1 MQNIASS
8 SLRSRPS
15 LILPRNDDEIAAEL
29 FRLHG
34 ADSWAGYY
42 MSKLNS
48 FLHLLLTILC
58 ENKPD
63 YARKQ
68 KFTKAYKA
76 RNTKKTK
83 KCEVMQ
89 Q

>member
-1 MQNIASS
+1 MENIH
-8 SLRSRPS
+8 
-15 LILPRNDDEIAAEL
+15 LI
-29 FRLHG
+29 
-34 ADSWAGYY
+34 
-42 MSKLNS
+42 
-48 FLHLLLTILC
+48 LHLLLTILC
-58 ENKPD
+58 ENKPG

-76 RNTKKTK
+76 RKTK